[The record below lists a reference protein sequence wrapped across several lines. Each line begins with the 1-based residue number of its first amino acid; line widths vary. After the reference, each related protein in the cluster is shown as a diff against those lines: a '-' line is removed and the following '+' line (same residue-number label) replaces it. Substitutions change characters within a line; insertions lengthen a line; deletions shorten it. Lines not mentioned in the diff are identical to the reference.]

1 MLDLSSARLALGL
14 ELSLPPSRS
23 RSSLF
28 TRRRPRAKQTT
39 KTRPAH
45 AGLRGAA
52 REKTSVRLLSDAFT
66 WASNGAWGFFST
78 LSCFGSD
85 ALALVVFGSSCFS
98 YDDLATWLSSQRKT
112 PRIGSPM

>member
-28 TRRRPRAKQTT
+28 TRRRPRAKQTM

-52 REKTSVRLLSDAFT
+52 REKTSVRPSRNAGAVRLLSDAFT

-85 ALALVVFGSSCFS
+85 ASALVVFGSSCFS
-98 YDDLATWLSSQRKT
+98 YDDLATWLSSQ
-112 PRIGSPM
+112 